1 MAREALSARMD
12 GERLHVPAARVDAHL
27 QSCLDC
33 RRWLAEA
40 MELAQRTRQA
50 EVNAGPDLSARI
62 VAAADVAPAGAR
74 LGRFS
79 LAVSRVL
86 RYLLGIT
93 GVAQLLVATAQM
105 SGADFGMVA
114 VHEHGPMTGAHLLNE
129 STAWSLA
136 LGCGMVLAAI
146 WSRAALGVAV
156 VLGVFVTALTGYVI
170 DDVGTGQVTAA
181 RIASHA
187 PAVAG
192 LVLVLLVCLDRVTA
206 VGGPSNALPA
216 SRTSSYRRELVTDSG
231 VATCVPLITRLHERS
246 GTAINQHDRP
256 SVPGVVRLLV

>member
-1 MAREALSARMD
+1 MPGVAHDMGVKCDVAREALSARMD
-12 GERLHVPAARVDAHL
+12 GEHLHVPGARVDAHL

-40 MELAQRTRQA
+40 TELAQRTRQA
-50 EVNAGPDLSARI
+50 GVNAGPDLSTRI
-62 VAAADVAPAGAR
+62 VAAAEVAPAGVR

-79 LAVSRVL
+79 LAVSRVV
-86 RYLLGIT
+86 RYGLGVA
-93 GVAQLLVATAQM
+93 GFAQLLVAAAQM

-156 VLGVFVTALTGYVI
+156 VLGVFVAT
-170 DDVGTGQVTAA
+170 
-181 RIASHA
+181 
-187 PAVAG
+187 
-192 LVLVLLVCLDRVTA
+192 LL
-206 VGGPSNALPA
+206 G
-216 SRTSSYRRELVTDSG
+216 
-231 VATCVPLITRLHERS
+231 
-246 GTAINQHDRP
+246 
-256 SVPGVVRLLV
+256 